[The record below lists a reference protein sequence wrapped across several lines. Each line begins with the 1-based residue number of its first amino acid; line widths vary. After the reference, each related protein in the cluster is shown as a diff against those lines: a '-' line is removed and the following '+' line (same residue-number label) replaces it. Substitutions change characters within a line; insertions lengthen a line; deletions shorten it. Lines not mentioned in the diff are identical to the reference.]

1 MQKCV
6 NWQIN
11 TCLLFV
17 SLALGLG
24 EGLTTPYRKNVKVTK
39 RKRQSRSWTD
49 LLEVLVGLVF
59 EVCGSGKRQVA
70 GICERGNE
78 PSLLTKCGEFLA

>member
-6 NWQIN
+6 NWQVN
-11 TCLLFV
+11 ACLLFV

-24 EGLTTPYRKNVKVTK
+24 EGLISSHRKNVAVTK
-39 RKRQSRSWTD
+39 RKRQPRSWTY
-49 LLEVLVGLVF
+49 LLEGLLRLGF
-59 EVCGSGKRQVA
+59 DGCGSGKGQVA
-70 GICERGNE
+70 GICERSYK